1 MPNEYR
7 DSSLKVFSLNSNAPL
22 AEEIAKSIGVELG
35 KCSVTRFSDGEI
47 QINIEESIR
56 GCDVF
61 VIQSTSAPVNEHI
74 MEVLIMIDALR
85 RASAKTINIVMP
97 YYGYARQDRKA
108 RAREPITAKLIANL
122 LETAGA
128 DRVITLDLHAPQI
141 QGFFDILIDHL
152 MGVPILSEY
161 FKAKNLEDIVI
172 VSPDH
177 GGVTRT
183 RKMADRL
190 KAPIAIIDKRRPR
203 PNVAEVM
210 NIVGNIEGKTAIL
223 IDDIIDTAGTITLA
237 ANALV
242 ENGAAEVYAC
252 CTHPVLSGPA
262 IERIQNS
269 KIKELVVTNTILLP
283 EEKKISKI
291 KELSVAPLI
300 GEAIVRVHEQQSVST
315 LFD

>member
-1 MPNEYR
+1 MATGYK
-7 DSSLKVFSLNSNAPL
+7 DSKLKVFSLNSNPEL
-22 AEEIAKSIGVELG
+22 AEEIAENIGTNLG
-35 KCSVTRFSDGEI
+35 KCTVTRFSDGEI
-47 QINIEESIR
+47 QINIDESIR
-56 GCDVF
+56 GCDVY
-61 VIQSTSAPVNEHI
+61 VVQSTCAPVNQHI
-74 MEVLIMIDALR
+74 MELLIMIDALK
-85 RASAKTINIVMP
+85 RASASTINIVMP

-108 RAREPITAKLIANL
+108 RAREPITAKLVANL

-128 DRVITLDLHAPQI
+128 SRVIMLDLHAPQI
-141 QGFFDILIDHL
+141 QGFFDMPIDHL
-152 MGVPILSEY
+152 VGVPILSDY
-161 FKAKNLEDIVI
+161 FEEKNFDDVVI

-177 GGVTRT
+177 GGVTRA

-210 NIVGNIEGKTAIL
+210 NIVGNIEGKTAIM

-242 ENGAAEVYAC
+242 ENGAKDVYAC

-262 IERIQNS
+262 IERIDNS
-269 KIKELVVTNTILLP
+269 NIKELVVTNTIPLG
-283 EEKKISKI
+283 EDKESEKITP
-291 KELSVAPLI
+291 LSVAPLI
-300 GEAIVRVHEQQSVST
+300 SEAIIRVHERQSVSI

>member
-7 DSSLKVFSLNSNAPL
+7 DASLKVFSLNSNAPL

-152 MGVPILSEY
+152 MGVPILAEY

-242 ENGAAEVYAC
+242 ENGASEVYAC